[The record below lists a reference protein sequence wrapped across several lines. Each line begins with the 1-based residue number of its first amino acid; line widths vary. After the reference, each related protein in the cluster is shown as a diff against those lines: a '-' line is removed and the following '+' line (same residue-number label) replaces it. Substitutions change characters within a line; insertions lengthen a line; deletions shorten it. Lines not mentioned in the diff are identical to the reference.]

1 MNVLIKHSTST
12 IAHDV
17 MTGIFQCSNI
27 SVPVIINKFP
37 SAQYRLVRK
46 EASVNCEE
54 VRTYNRDICPEIAF
68 EVRIENRYVCGS
80 LQKFSTS
87 IMHFTMYVY
96 GFVQATIT

>member
-80 LQKFSTS
+80 MQKFSTS
-87 IMHFTMYVY
+87 IMHFTIMYV
-96 GFVQATIT
+96 